1 MTSSQTKSGILT
13 IPLKPGLLVNLV
25 MLVRQPEAYIGAQAA
40 TRYFQR
46 FIDIF
51 LWYLLPKH
59 QTRQELPIFYQ
70 HWTYFAVI
78 YHVLTFKGFASFD
91 FNRWLI
97 TLKLMLDYAMIW
109 EWPGSYS
116 AYSSDYAI
124 RTWIKWNFNK

>member
-51 LWYLLPKH
+51 FMIPVAQTPNASRTSNFLPA
-59 QTRQELPIFYQ
+59 LNIFRSNLQ
-70 HWTYFAVI
+70 R
-78 YHVLTFKGFASFD
+78 L
-91 FNRWLI
+91 
-97 TLKLMLDYAMIW
+97 
-109 EWPGSYS
+109 
-116 AYSSDYAI
+116 
-124 RTWIKWNFNK
+124 NF